1 MGGLLLTM
9 ACRVR
14 ELEEQC
20 HRPRLAFV
28 LALLGALLSREGE
41 LAHGF
46 RGLGDDG
53 VVVVHHR

>member
-14 ELEEQC
+14 ELEER